1 MNDILDKLSE
11 GVHYE
16 IIPQTDD
23 TRGWDVRLLEEYPET
38 IIRYGNV
45 AFDGKRDALTFNYE
59 IVSSPDPDLEIEN
72 NLTFQEYCG
81 KILSSIID
89 KSITDG
95 SMIAQDKD
103 TGEIMATKENLE
115 WIEDE
120 YKSRTCLLYTS
131 PSPRDLVISRMP
143 SSA

>member
-1 MNDILDKLSE
+1 MLFRSNDILDKLSE

-38 IIRYGNV
+38 VIRYGNV
-45 AFDGKRDALTFNYE
+45 AFDGKRDALTFNYD
-59 IVSSPDPDLEIEN
+59 IVSSPDPDLSIEN

-81 KILSSIID
+81 RILSSIID

-120 YKSRTCLLYTS
+120 YKSRTDDT
-131 PSPRDLVISRMP
+131 
-143 SSA
+143 

>member
-38 IIRYGNV
+38 VIRYGNV

-59 IVSSPDPDLEIEN
+59 IVSSPDPDLEVETD
-72 NLTFQEYCG
+72 LTFQEYCG
-81 KILSSIID
+81 RILSNIIEQ
-89 KSITDG
+89 SITDG
-95 SMIAQDKD
+95 SLLAQDKD
-103 TGEIMATKENLE
+103 TGEIGAKPETLE
-115 WIEDE
+115 WLKDE
-120 YKSRTCLLYTS
+120 YQSRTDDT
-131 PSPRDLVISRMP
+131 
-143 SSA
+143 

>member
-38 IIRYGNV
+38 VIRYGNV
-45 AFDGKRDALTFNYE
+45 AFDGKRDALTFNYD
-59 IVSSPDPDLEIEN
+59 IVSSPDPDLQIEN

-81 KILSSIID
+81 KILSNIIEQ
-89 KSITDG
+89 SITDG
-95 SMIAQDKD
+95 SLLAQDKD
-103 TGEIMATKENLE
+103 TGEIGAKPETLE
-115 WIEDE
+115 WLKDE
-120 YKSRTCLLYTS
+120 YQPRTDDT
-131 PSPRDLVISRMP
+131 
-143 SSA
+143 

>member
-11 GVHYE
+11 GIHYE

-38 IIRYGNV
+38 VIRYGNV
-45 AFDGKRDALTFNYE
+45 AFDGKRDALTFNYD
-59 IVSSPDPDLEIEN
+59 IVSSPDPDLSIEN

-120 YKSRTCLLYTS
+120 YKSRTDNT
-131 PSPRDLVISRMP
+131 
-143 SSA
+143 

>member
-11 GVHYE
+11 GIHYE

-38 IIRYGNV
+38 VIRYGNV

-59 IVSSPDPDLEIEN
+59 IVSSPDPDLEVET

-81 KILSSIID
+81 RILSSIID

-120 YKSRTCLLYTS
+120 YKSRTDDT
-131 PSPRDLVISRMP
+131 
-143 SSA
+143 

>member
-16 IIPQTDD
+16 IIPQSDD
-23 TRGWDVRLLEEYPET
+23 TKGWDVRLIEEYPET
-38 IIRYGNV
+38 VIRYGNV

-59 IVSSPDPDLEIEN
+59 LISSPDPDLQIEN

-81 KILSSIID
+81 KILSNIID
-89 KSITDG
+89 QSLVDG
-95 SMIAQDKD
+95 SMVAQDIE
-103 TGEIMATKENLE
+103 TGEVMATQENIE
-115 WIEDE
+115 WLNN
-120 YKSRTCLLYTS
+120 CLLYTS
-131 PSPRDLVISRMP
+131 PSPRDRRLARMP

>member
-1 MNDILDKLSE
+1 MSDWELTKQGILSTLSE

-16 IIPQTDD
+16 IIPQVDD

-38 IIRYGNV
+38 VIRYGNV

-59 IVSSPDPDLEIEN
+59 IVSSPDPDLEVET

-81 KILSSIID
+81 RILSSIID

-115 WIEDE
+115 WIED
-120 YKSRTCLLYTS
+120 CLLYTS
-131 PSPRDLVISRMP
+131 PSPRD
-143 SSA
+143 

>member
-38 IIRYGNV
+38 VIRYGKV
-45 AFDGKRDALTFNYE
+45 AFDGKRDALTFNYD
-59 IVSSPDPDLEIEN
+59 IVSSPDPDLSVET

-81 KILSSIID
+81 RILSNIIEQSI
-89 KSITDG
+89 SEGTLL
-95 SMIAQDKD
+95 AQDKD
-103 TGEIMATKENLE
+103 TGEVGATQETLE
-115 WIEDE
+115 WLEDE
-120 YKSRTCLLYTS
+120 YKPRTDDT
-131 PSPRDLVISRMP
+131 
-143 SSA
+143 

>member
-1 MNDILDKLSE
+1 MSDWELTKQGILSTLSE

-16 IIPQTDD
+16 IIPQVDD

-38 IIRYGNV
+38 VIRYGNV
-45 AFDGKRDALTFNYE
+45 AFDGKRDALTFNYD
-59 IVSSPDPDLEIEN
+59 IVSSPDPDLSIEN

-120 YKSRTCLLYTS
+120 YKSRTDNT
-131 PSPRDLVISRMP
+131 
-143 SSA
+143 

>member
-38 IIRYGNV
+38 VIRYGNV
-45 AFDGKRDALTFNYE
+45 AFDGKRDALTFNYD

-81 KILSSIID
+81 RILSNIIEQ
-89 KSITDG
+89 SITDG
-95 SMIAQDKD
+95 SLLAQDKD
-103 TGEIMATKENLE
+103 TGEIGAKPETLE
-115 WIEDE
+115 WLKDE
-120 YKSRTCLLYTS
+120 YQSRTDDT
-131 PSPRDLVISRMP
+131 
-143 SSA
+143 

>member
-1 MNDILDKLSE
+1 MSDWELTKQGILSTLSE

-16 IIPQTDD
+16 IIPQVDD

-38 IIRYGNV
+38 VIRYGNV

-103 TGEIMATKENLE
+103 TGEIMATEENLE
-115 WIEDE
+115 WIQDE
-120 YKSRTCLLYTS
+120 YKSRTDNT
-131 PSPRDLVISRMP
+131 
-143 SSA
+143 

>member
-11 GVHYE
+11 GIHYE

-38 IIRYGNV
+38 VIRYGNV
-45 AFDGKRDALTFNYE
+45 AFDGKRDALTFNYD
-59 IVSSPDPDLEIEN
+59 IVSSPDPDLSIEN

-81 KILSSIID
+81 RILSNIIEQSISD
-89 KSITDG
+89 CSLL
-95 SMIAQDKD
+95 AQDKNA
-103 TGEIMATKENLE
+103 GEIGATKETLE

-120 YKSRTCLLYTS
+120 YKSRTDDT
-131 PSPRDLVISRMP
+131 
-143 SSA
+143 

>member
-23 TRGWDVRLLEEYPET
+23 IRGWDVRLLEEYPET
-38 IIRYGNV
+38 VIRYGNV
-45 AFDGKRDALTFNYE
+45 AFDGKRDALTFNYD

-120 YKSRTCLLYTS
+120 YKSRTDDT
-131 PSPRDLVISRMP
+131 
-143 SSA
+143 

>member
-38 IIRYGNV
+38 VIRYGNV
-45 AFDGKRDALTFNYE
+45 AFDGKRDALTFNYD
-59 IVSSPDPDLEIEN
+59 IVSSPDPDLQIEN

-81 KILSSIID
+81 RILSNIIEQSI
-89 KSITDG
+89 SDG
-95 SMIAQDKD
+95 SLLAQDKN
-103 TGEIMATKENLE
+103 TGEIGATKETLE

-120 YKSRTCLLYTS
+120 YKSRTDDT
-131 PSPRDLVISRMP
+131 
-143 SSA
+143 

>member
-16 IIPQTDD
+16 IVPQINDA
-23 TRGWDVRLLEEYPET
+23 RGWDVRLLEEYPET
-38 IIRYGNV
+38 VIRYGNV

-81 KILSSIID
+81 KILSNINDQSLV
-89 KSITDG
+89 DG
-95 SMIAQDKD
+95 SMIARDNE
-103 TGEIMATKENLE
+103 TGEVMATQENIE
-115 WIEDE
+115 WLKNEHQ
-120 YKSRTCLLYTS
+120 SRTDDT
-131 PSPRDLVISRMP
+131 
-143 SSA
+143 

>member
-16 IIPQTDD
+16 IVPQINDA
-23 TRGWDVRLLEEYPET
+23 RGWDVRLLEEYPET
-38 IIRYGNV
+38 VIRYGNV

-81 KILSSIID
+81 KILSNIID
-89 KSITDG
+89 QSLVDG
-95 SMIAQDKD
+95 SMIARDNE
-103 TGEIMATKENLE
+103 TGEVMATQENIE
-115 WIEDE
+115 WLKNEHQ
-120 YKSRTCLLYTS
+120 SRTDDT
-131 PSPRDLVISRMP
+131 
-143 SSA
+143 

>member
-16 IIPQTDD
+16 IIPQVDD

-38 IIRYGNV
+38 VIRYGNV

-120 YKSRTCLLYTS
+120 YKSRTDDT
-131 PSPRDLVISRMP
+131 
-143 SSA
+143 

>member
-38 IIRYGNV
+38 VIRYGNV
-45 AFDGKRDALTFNYE
+45 AFDGKRDALTFNYD
-59 IVSSPDPDLEIEN
+59 IVSSPDPDLQIEN

-81 KILSSIID
+81 RILSNIIEQSI
-89 KSITDG
+89 SDG
-95 SMIAQDKD
+95 SLLAQDKD
-103 TGEIMATKENLE
+103 TGEIGAKPETLE
-115 WIEDE
+115 WLKDE
-120 YKSRTCLLYTS
+120 YQPRTDDT
-131 PSPRDLVISRMP
+131 
-143 SSA
+143 

>member
-11 GVHYE
+11 GIHYE

-38 IIRYGNV
+38 VIRYGNV

-59 IVSSPDPDLEIEN
+59 IVSSPDPDLEVET

-81 KILSSIID
+81 RILSSIID

-103 TGEIMATKENLE
+103 TGEIMATPETLE
-115 WIEDE
+115 WLKDE
-120 YKSRTCLLYTS
+120 YQSRTDDT
-131 PSPRDLVISRMP
+131 
-143 SSA
+143 

>member
-1 MNDILDKLSE
+1 MSDWELTKQGILSTLSE

-16 IIPQTDD
+16 IIPQVDD

-38 IIRYGNV
+38 VIRYGNV

-103 TGEIMATKENLE
+103 TGEIMATEENLE
-115 WIEDE
+115 WIRDE
-120 YKSRTCLLYTS
+120 YKSRTDDT
-131 PSPRDLVISRMP
+131 
-143 SSA
+143 

>member
-38 IIRYGNV
+38 VIRYGNV

-120 YKSRTCLLYTS
+120 YKSRTDDT
-131 PSPRDLVISRMP
+131 
-143 SSA
+143 

>member
-59 IVSSPDPDLEIEN
+59 IVSSPDPDLEVET

-81 KILSSIID
+81 RILSSIID

-103 TGEIMATKENLE
+103 TGEIMATEENLE
-115 WIEDE
+115 WIQDE
-120 YKSRTCLLYTS
+120 YKSRTDNT
-131 PSPRDLVISRMP
+131 
-143 SSA
+143 

>member
-38 IIRYGNV
+38 VIRYGNV

-59 IVSSPDPDLEIEN
+59 IVSSPDPDLEVET

-81 KILSSIID
+81 RILSSIID

-103 TGEIMATKENLE
+103 TGEIMATEENLE
-115 WIEDE
+115 WIQDE
-120 YKSRTCLLYTS
+120 YKSRTDDT
-131 PSPRDLVISRMP
+131 
-143 SSA
+143 

>member
-38 IIRYGNV
+38 VIRYGKV

-59 IVSSPDPDLEIEN
+59 IVSSPDPDLEVETD
-72 NLTFQEYCG
+72 LTFQEYCG
-81 KILSSIID
+81 RILSNIIEQSI
-89 KSITDG
+89 SEGTLL
-95 SMIAQDKD
+95 AQDKD
-103 TGEIMATKENLE
+103 TGEVGATQETLE
-115 WIEDE
+115 WLKDE
-120 YKSRTCLLYTS
+120 YQPRTDDT
-131 PSPRDLVISRMP
+131 
-143 SSA
+143 

>member
-11 GVHYE
+11 GIHYE

-38 IIRYGNV
+38 VIRYGNV

-59 IVSSPDPDLEIEN
+59 IVSSPDPDLQIEN

-81 KILSSIID
+81 KILSNIIEQ
-89 KSITDG
+89 SITDG
-95 SMIAQDKD
+95 SLLAQDKD
-103 TGEIMATKENLE
+103 TGEIGAKPETLE
-115 WIEDE
+115 WLKDE
-120 YKSRTCLLYTS
+120 YQSRTDDT
-131 PSPRDLVISRMP
+131 
-143 SSA
+143 

>member
-1 MNDILDKLSE
+1 MSDWELTKQGILSTLSE

-16 IIPQTDD
+16 IIPQVDD

-38 IIRYGNV
+38 VIRYGNV

-59 IVSSPDPDLEIEN
+59 IVSSPDPDLEVET

-81 KILSSIID
+81 RILSSIID

-115 WIEDE
+115 WIQDE
-120 YKSRTCLLYTS
+120 YKSRTDDT
-131 PSPRDLVISRMP
+131 
-143 SSA
+143 

>member
-23 TRGWDVRLLEEYPET
+23 IRGWDVRLLEEYPET

-72 NLTFQEYCG
+72 NLTFQDYCG

-103 TGEIMATKENLE
+103 TGEIMAIKENLE

-120 YKSRTCLLYTS
+120 YKSRTDDT
-131 PSPRDLVISRMP
+131 
-143 SSA
+143 

>member
-1 MNDILDKLSE
+1 MSDWELTKQGILSTLSE

-16 IIPQTDD
+16 IIPQVDD

-38 IIRYGNV
+38 VIRYGNV
-45 AFDGKRDALTFNYE
+45 AFDGKRDALTFNYD
-59 IVSSPDPDLEIEN
+59 IVSSPDPDLEVET

-81 KILSSIID
+81 RILSSIID

-120 YKSRTCLLYTS
+120 YKSRTDDT
-131 PSPRDLVISRMP
+131 
-143 SSA
+143 